1 MWPPYILE
9 AIWHES
15 IIISWFVSCM
25 KKTIYLSI
33 ICIAILTLFAGQT
46 IINSPA
52 AEASTLRKSLDTAAT
67 EPGLIPTSGV
77 TDIPSM
83 VGKIV
88 SVALQFVSLLFLI
101 IIVYAGIRWM
111 TANGD
116 PGKVKEARSWMIH
129 AAIGLLVTLMSYQ
142 VVAYIIDKIV
152 IQ

>member
-1 MWPPYILE
+1 M
-9 AIWHES
+9 
-15 IIISWFVSCM
+15 SCM

-33 ICIAILTLFAGQT
+33 IFIAILTLFAAQAVFAGDP
-46 IINSPA
+46 PA
-52 AEASTLRKSLDTAAT
+52 AASTLRKSLDTAAT

-129 AAIGLLVTLMSYQ
+129 AAIGLLITLMSYQ